1 MAKSIDVMEKRQMDL
16 LPTLSRE
23 ELYGFG
29 IIDIS
34 EMIMSIEHAINYA
47 EGYRFLLLCF
57 GNEGSSDK
65 AKMIMK
71 SMEDYLELVKDIYRF
86 KVNEKKKRIAFLKGE
101 FVRG

>member
-47 EGYRFLLLCF
+47 EGYRFLLWCF

-65 AKMIMK
+65 AKKIMK
-71 SMEDYLELVKDIYRF
+71 GLEDYLQIVKDVYRF
-86 KVNEKKKRIAFLKGE
+86 KVNEKKRKENFFMGE
-101 FVRG
+101 IC